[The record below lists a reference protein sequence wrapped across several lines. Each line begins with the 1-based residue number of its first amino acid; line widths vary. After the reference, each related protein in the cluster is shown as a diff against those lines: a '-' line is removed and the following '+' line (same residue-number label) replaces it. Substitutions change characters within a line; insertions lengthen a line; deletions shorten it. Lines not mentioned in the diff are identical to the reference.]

1 MPEKEKDD
9 LTLFAEAVRDFPP
22 SIKPQRMDSIP
33 AGENP
38 FCHESI
44 KPQRMDSIPAGENPF
59 CHDHYNMGERLGH
72 NVYVMF
78 ENFPKDRC
86 PYLIVVNTETGER
99 VRLMF
104 LNKEGV

>member
-38 FCHESI
+38 FCH
-44 KPQRMDSIPAGENPF
+44 
-59 CHDHYNMGERLGH
+59 DHYNMGARLGH

-78 ENFPKDRC
+78 ENFAKDRC

-104 LNKEGV
+104 LNKEGR